1 MIAPKT
7 NIVSGKIARE
17 KLLAG
22 VNKIAE
28 VVGSTL
34 GPMGRNVAIEQFVP
48 TGELY
53 AEPKVLH
60 DGVSVSKGVDLSDFV
75 ENVGAQLIRQASQ
88 KQVDETGDGTTVVM
102 ILAQAI
108 IQECMQLIEAGV
120 NPMSLRK
127 GLEEGRDLLIK
138 ELEKLATPIKGLKDM
153 EFVATVSAGDPK
165 IGKLIAET
173 YQKVGKD
180 GVITVEESKAPEQ
193 ISVEI
198 QEGMQIDKGFLS
210 PYFMTN
216 PERGEAVLENAYFLI
231 TDKSIT
237 NFTELIPFLEEFV
250 KLSKNLVV
258 ISPEIGGE
266 AFPSFVQNKLNG
278 KIFSLCIQAP
288 SFGEDQK
295 NILQDIAV
303 LTDGRFIS
311 KDVGF
316 DLAKLTTADLGFAES
331 ITSTKNA
338 SIIVG
343 GRGTKKAVASR
354 VASIKTSMN
363 DPDLSEFDKE
373 RMKARIGKLTNG
385 VAVIRAGGQ
394 TEVEMKERRERVLD
408 SKEATRAAME
418 KGIVPGGEIV
428 YLHIRKVFGF
438 NLPLGKITT
447 ENFMFNAGATEKIL
461 WKALYKPF
469 QKLITNAGLSEV
481 DMALALNGKGKDF
494 GVDVTTGEIKD
505 MIKAGIVDPVLVAIN
520 ALKNAVSV
528 AVQIVTTDNVI
539 VRNKEDVDRLAALK

>member
-1 MIAPKT
+1 MIAPKIQ
-7 NIVSGKIARE
+7 IVSGKEARE

-22 VNKIAE
+22 VNKAAD

-34 GPMGRNVAIEQFVP
+34 GPLGRNVAMEQFVP

-53 AEPKVLH
+53 AEPKVIH
-60 DGVSVSKGVDLSDFV
+60 DGVSVAKGVDLPDFV
-75 ENVGAQLIRQASQ
+75 ENVGATLIKQASQ
-88 KQVDETGDGTTVVM
+88 KQVDEVGDGTTVVM

-108 IQECMQLIEAGV
+108 INECMQLVNAGV

-127 GLEEGRDLLIK
+127 GLEEGSDLLVK
-138 ELEKLATPIKGLKDM
+138 ELEKLAIPIKSLKDM

-198 QEGMQIDKGFLS
+198 QEGMQIDKGYLS
-210 PYFMTN
+210 PYFVTN
-216 PERGEAVLENAYFLI
+216 PERMEAVLENAYFLI
-231 TDKSIT
+231 TDKEIT

-258 ISPEIGGE
+258 ISPNIGGE
-266 AFPSFVQNKLNG
+266 AFPSFVQNKIQG
-278 KIFSLCIQAP
+278 KIFSLCVQAP

-303 LTDGRFIS
+303 LTDGVFLS
-311 KDVGF
+311 KDAGF
-316 DLAKLTTADLGFAES
+316 DLSKLTTDDLGFAES
-331 ITSTKNA
+331 ITSTKSA

-343 GRGTKKAVASR
+343 GRGTKKAVAQR
-354 VASIKTSMN
+354 VSEIKKAME
-363 DPDLSEFDKE
+363 DVDLSDFDRE
-373 RMKARIGKLTNG
+373 RMRARIGKLTNG

-408 SKEATRAAME
+408 SKEATKAAME

-428 YLHIRKVFGF
+428 YLHIKKLLGDSITDKV
-438 NLPLGKITT
+438 LS
-447 ENFMFNAGATEKIL
+447 
-461 WKALYKPF
+461 KALYKPF

-481 DMALALNGKGKDF
+481 DMALALNGKGQNY
-494 GVDVTTGEIKD
+494 GVDVTTGEVKD
-505 MIKAGIVDPVLVAIN
+505 MIKAGIVDPVLVGIN
-520 ALKNAVSV
+520 AIKNAVSV
-528 AVQIVTTDNVI
+528 AIQIITTDNVI
-539 VRNKEDVDRLAALK
+539 VRDKDDVMSRLQKEPSNR